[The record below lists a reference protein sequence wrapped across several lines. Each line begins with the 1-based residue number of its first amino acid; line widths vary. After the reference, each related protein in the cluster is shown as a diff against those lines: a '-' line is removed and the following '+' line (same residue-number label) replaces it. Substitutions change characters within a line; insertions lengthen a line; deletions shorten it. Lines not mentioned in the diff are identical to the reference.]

1 MSETSP
7 LNGTMPHGV
16 APDAP
21 AGTPIGADIVD
32 LAKLRLPQD
41 FAATLGVKKALLHV
55 PVRKPDRHWFIRVHP
70 DPAYRLDC
78 FIIELKDENEAYI
91 VLNDIY
97 SYVAEEAVAKT
108 IFTAINR
115 SGTPFLWPI
124 RLPGPDGR
132 QDDWNKTA
140 HAAAELAMT
149 KWLRV
154 ASDRTAGCYQIFE
167 ATAANLSEPEW
178 PAEPFAHLLK
188 IAFKDRL
195 IDTLDHPVLRR
206 LRGEL

>member
-1 MSETSP
+1 MSEISP
-7 LNGTMPHGV
+7 LNGATPSGV
-16 APDAP
+16 AADAT
-21 AGTPIGADIVD
+21 AASMIAADAVD

-41 FAATLGVKKALLHV
+41 FAATLGVKKALLHI

-70 DPAYRLDC
+70 DPTYRLDC
-78 FIIELKDENEAYI
+78 FTIELKDENETYI
-91 VLNDIY
+91 VMSDIY
-97 SYVAEEAVAKT
+97 PYVAEEAVPKT
-108 IFTAINR
+108 VFTAINR

-154 ASDRTAGCYQIFE
+154 ASDRTAGCYQILE

-178 PAEPFAHLLK
+178 PTELFTHLLK